1 MARFSELLTTYLQ
14 KNWHFI
20 LLFLAHGF
28 IYADLII
35 QDPILERDDRT
46 LLSWVQAHPTLGD
59 IFGSPASPSLDIQ
72 PLRDLSYLID
82 FKLKEHLP
90 FWSFHLSNVIIWIL
104 GLLGVWSCFT
114 LLHPP
119 SFHQKLFFILFCLHP
134 VFVGS
139 VAWIAARKHL
149 LSFCFTMWGT
159 YHFLHVGRNPAKGW
173 YHYALVPLFIC
184 AALLSHPMGLA
195 WPIWAFLYARF
206 HNSIDDKKVKA
217 LLITCGCIAF
227 TIFVANYR
235 YYGGE
240 HEALTSQAKMLTASS
255 ENLPFSFLAMGRY
268 FFNFLLPFQL
278 SVTYFPGA
286 WWNLIGLGL
295 LPIFGAILLFCIEIE
310 GFLLWFA
317 SALLFL
323 MPVTAVMTNIFV
335 SDTYILLASF
345 ILINATIFI
354 VGSFKGLFSLKRMRA
369 LLICIAVLFAWR
381 SYQEQKAW
389 HSDLKLWEHAYE
401 TEITPDVLAYYGN
414 ALLKEN
420 LFPKAL
426 KIIQELESFAP
437 AYPGLPLL
445 KGKAIY
451 RTADLSTE
459 DKITAL
465 ESSAQKNHWTA
476 YYLAQLY
483 TTQDRLREA
492 YQVLDKA
499 LKEKADYGRDQV
511 VVEKFRAHL
520 CQKAQREDCHLL

>member
-1 MARFSELLTTYLQ
+1 MSRFSAAITPYLQ

-20 LLFLAHGF
+20 VLFLAHGL

-35 QDPILERDDRT
+35 QDPVLERDDIT
-46 LLSWVQAHPTLGD
+46 LLGWVQAHPNLGD
-59 IFGSPASPSLDIQ
+59 IFGSPAIPALDIQ
-72 PLRDLSYLID
+72 PIRDLSYLLD
-82 FKLKEHLP
+82 LTLKAHLP
-90 FWSFHLSNVIIWIL
+90 FWSFHLSNVLIWLL

-119 SFHQKLFFILFCLHP
+119 SFRQKLFFILFCLHP

-139 VAWIAARKHL
+139 VAWIAARNHL
-149 LSFCFTMWGT
+149 LSFCFSMWGT
-159 YHFLHVGRNPAKGW
+159 YHFLHVGRNPEKGW
-173 YHYALVPLFIC
+173 HHYLLVPFFLC
-184 AALLSHPMGLA
+184 AALFSHPMGLA

-206 HNSIDDKKVKA
+206 HNSIDHKKVKA
-217 LLITCGCIAF
+217 LIITCGCIAF
-227 TIFVANYR
+227 ALFIANYR
-235 YYGGE
+235 YYNNDYV
-240 HEALTSQAKMLTASS
+240 TLTAQT
-255 ENLPFSFLAMGRY
+255 EILPDTSAYLPLSFLAMGRY
-268 FFNFLLPFQL
+268 FFNFLLPFKI

-317 SALLFL
+317 SALFFL
-323 MPVTAVMTNIFV
+323 MPVTAVMTNVFV

-354 VGSFKGLFSLKRMRA
+354 VGSFKGFFSLKRMRA
-369 LLICIAVLFAWR
+369 VLICIAFLFAWR

-389 HSDLKLWEHAYE
+389 HSDLKLWQHAYE
-401 TEITPDVLAYYGN
+401 TEITPDVLASYGN

-420 LFPKAL
+420 NFPKAL
-426 KIIQELESFAP
+426 KVITELEEFTP

-451 RTADLSTE
+451 QTSELSTV
-459 DKITAL
+459 DKIKAL
-465 ESSAQKNHWTA
+465 ESSAQQNHWTA

-483 TTQDRLREA
+483 TTQDKVEKA
-492 YQVLDKA
+492 YWILDKA
-499 LKEKADYGRDQV
+499 LKKKADYGKDQIV
-511 VVEKFRAHL
+511 IEKFRTHL
-520 CQKAQREDCHLL
+520 CKKAEIEHCL